1 MTERIKALRFVSRR
15 QGIAPFVLILPPV
28 LIVAGVMGYGVTVA
42 LISSF
47 QNLNVMSV
55 SQGFVGLANYTELF
69 SNPRFLNSLA
79 RTLILAAGT
88 VALGLVVSLSAALL
102 LSRVVTFRNS
112 LNALALVPWLV
123 SAVAVAMMFRFMFVG
138 NAGLAN
144 NVLQRLGFNPIW
156 WFTSPALTMIILVIA
171 VTWYIA
177 PLSTIVI
184 VGGITTIDKHLY
196 ESAQLDGASKTRM
209 FVSITL
215 PLIRPMMR
223 VSLIWLTFASF
234 NQFDVVLPATGGGPG
249 RTTEVMALLMYRL
262 AFDGFNFSAAYAI
275 TIILMAMNI
284 LAGLAYI
291 VLFRER

>member
-1 MTERIKALRFVSRR
+1 
-15 QGIAPFVLILPPV
+15 VLILPPV
-28 LIVAGVMGYGVTVA
+28 LIVAALMGYGVTVA

-47 QNLNVMSV
+47 QDLNVMSV
-55 SQGFVGLANYTELF
+55 SQGFVGLANYLELF
-69 SNPRFLNSLA
+69 RDARFLNSLV

-88 VALGLVVSLSAALL
+88 VALGMVVSLSAALL
-102 LSRVVTFRNS
+102 LSRVVALRKS

-138 NAGLAN
+138 TAGLAN
-144 NVLQRLGFNPIW
+144 NVLQRLGLQPVW
-156 WFTSPALTMIILVIA
+156 WFTSPALTTMILIVA

-177 PLSTIVI
+177 PLSTIVL
-184 VGGITTIDKHLY
+184 VGGLTTIDQYLY
-196 ESAQLDGASKTRM
+196 ESAQLDGASKPRM

-249 RTTEVMALLMYRL
+249 RSTEVMALLMYRL
-262 AFDGFNFSAAYAI
+262 AFDSFDFSAAYAV
-275 TIILMAMNI
+275 TILLMAVNI
-284 LAGLAYI
+284 LAGLAYT